1 VTAEA
6 SKQTGTDGKVG
17 KKGAG
22 LGSGL
27 GFRLELR
34 GPDLMRRWSKYAG
47 PGLDCI
53 RLRSV
58 GCRKHTKKQANL
70 QGEDEKK
77 LARDGEFRR
86 AG

>member
-1 VTAEA
+1 
-6 SKQTGTDGKVG
+6 
-17 KKGAG
+17 
-22 LGSGL
+22 
-27 GFRLELR
+27 
-34 GPDLMRRWSKYAG
+34 MRRWSKYAG

-58 GCRKHTKKQANL
+58 GCRKHTEKQAIL

-77 LARDGEFRR
+77 LAGGGEFRG